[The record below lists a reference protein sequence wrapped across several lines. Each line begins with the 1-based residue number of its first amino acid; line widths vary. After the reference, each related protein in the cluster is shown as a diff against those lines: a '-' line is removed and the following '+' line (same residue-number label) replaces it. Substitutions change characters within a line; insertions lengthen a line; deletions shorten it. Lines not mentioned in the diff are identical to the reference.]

1 MPKKTIKK
9 GDGPKRGFL
18 SEKEKTFVEKY
29 MDRLTP
35 EQIANRMNR
44 PVSTIQNF
52 INNKGDIKGRAELTI
67 ASELETRP
75 EWAQWK
81 DQFSAKELEF
91 FKYRYVQLMAQF
103 QDDLQQTDEIQLF
116 NLITIEILMQRV
128 LKEQKPATVELDF
141 INAELENLYDDLRES
156 PDDES
161 LKGQLRERE
170 ARRAELQSS
179 LKAIGQRYD
188 SYMMRQSSMM
198 KELKATRDQRT
209 NINQNSK
216 VSILAF
222 LRALQDPEFRDKQS
236 EEMEKYRLAMEK
248 QREKMILPHV
258 FIDGVED
265 RPLMTPEVVASL
277 KDDGDDS

>member
-1 MPKKTIKK
+1 
-9 GDGPKRGFL
+9 
-18 SEKEKTFVEKY
+18 
-29 MDRLTP
+29 
-35 EQIANRMNR
+35 
-44 PVSTIQNF
+44 
-52 INNKGDIKGRAELTI
+52 
-67 ASELETRP
+67 
-75 EWAQWK
+75 
-81 DQFSAKELEF
+81 
-91 FKYRYVQLMAQF
+91 
-103 QDDLQQTDEIQLF
+103 
-116 NLITIEILMQRV
+116 
-128 LKEQKPATVELDF
+128 
-141 INAELENLYDDLRES
+141 
-156 PDDES
+156 
-161 LKGQLRERE
+161 
-170 ARRAELQSS
+170 
-179 LKAIGQRYD
+179 
-188 SYMMRQSSMM
+188 MM